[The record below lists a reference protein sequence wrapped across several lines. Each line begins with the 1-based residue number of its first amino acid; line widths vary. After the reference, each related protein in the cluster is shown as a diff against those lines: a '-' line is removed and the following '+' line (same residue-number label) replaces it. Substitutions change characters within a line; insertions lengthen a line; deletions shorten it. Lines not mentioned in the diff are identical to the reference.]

1 MPTPTLYVK
10 STCYFCRKVLEF
22 AATHHIDLT
31 INDIVSEP
39 TGTEEI
45 RRVGGKLQ
53 VPFLVDTQNGLS
65 LYESD
70 DIIDHLKRHYADKS
84 ARVSE

>member
-1 MPTPTLYVK
+1 MPIPTLYVK
-10 STCYFCRKVLEF
+10 NTCYFCRKVLDF
-22 AATHHIDLT
+22 AATQHIDLT
-31 INDIVSEP
+31 TKDIISEP
-39 TGTEEI
+39 TGGEEI
-45 RRVGGKLQ
+45 RRIGGKRQ

-84 ARVSE
+84 ARVSK